1 MVDRALRRAMFE
13 SEAIKGRAEARPS
26 GGTCFRMSAGKV
38 CLTRTVMVKRCRSA
52 GARLRCAATLSQ
64 MNVICLRARLRRG
77 GFGRVTC
84 FGQELAQ
91 QLPRLGP
98 VPLPGQT

>member
-26 GGTCFRMSAGKV
+26 GGTCFRMSVGKV
-38 CLTRTVMVKRCRSA
+38 CLTRTVMLKRYRSA
-52 GARLRCAATLSQ
+52 GARLRCPTRTQ
-64 MNVICLRARLRRG
+64 IHVIFLRARLRRG

-84 FGQELAQ
+84 FGQQLAQ
-91 QLPRLGP
+91 QLPRLGAI
-98 VPLPGQT
+98 PLPGQT